1 MGFQKFQILD
11 QNPKVLSFGFTEKH
25 DFAAKTDWNSV
36 FLGHKSQIL
45 DRLHVMVMHISFYE
59 F

>member
-11 QNPKVLSFGFTEKH
+11 QNPKVLSFGFTEKREI
-25 DFAAKTDWNSV
+25 AAKTGRNSI
-36 FLGHKSQIL
+36 FLGCKSQIL
-45 DRLHVMVMHISFYE
+45 DRLHAMIMYISFYE